1 MTFYPLPSETPEPR
15 EASSIYERVGGYE
28 ALQAV
33 VEAFYT
39 RVLADE
45 ALSPFFV
52 GTNMTRMKGRQV
64 EFFSAAL
71 GGPDPYIG
79 ASMKQVHRGRGITKV
94 HFDLVAG
101 HLADAMTVAGV
112 RSELLTQIIAAV
124 SPLADDICSG
134 P

>member
-1 MTFYPLPSETPEPR
+1 MTFYPLPSETPEPC
-15 EASSIYERVGGYE
+15 EASSIYEQVGGYE

-33 VEAFYT
+33 VDAFYT

-45 ALSPFFV
+45 ALGPFFA

-79 ASMKQVHRGRGITKV
+79 AAMKQVHRGRGITKV

-101 HLADAMTVAGV
+101 HLADAMTVTGV
-112 RSELLTQIIAAV
+112 RSELLAQILATV